1 MRASATQRWSPRNN
15 LQEKKKKKKLTLR
28 LTQSNQWVRAD
39 HAARIHSLISI
50 PITSSVEKKGK

>member
-1 MRASATQRWSPRNN
+1 MRASATQRWSPKNN
-15 LQEKKKKKKLTLR
+15 LQEKKKLTLR

-50 PITSSVEKKGK
+50 PITSNVEKKGK